1 MFFWPNSSELLF
13 SEMHLPSCL
22 LFQRLIETAA
32 WGDDSAA
39 IEQQLINHQ
48 RFHSS
53 VQRSVE
59 VDRARDDLVGHS
71 EKKNRILIFAAVA
84 ELDINTQ
91 SKTRHLKSSI

>member
-13 SEMHLPSCL
+13 SETHLPSCL
-22 LFQRLIETAA
+22 LFQRLIETAP
-32 WGDDSAA
+32 WGDDPAA

-53 VQRSVE
+53 VQRSAE

-71 EKKNRILIFAAVA
+71 EKIEFLF
-84 ELDINTQ
+84 LLQ
-91 SKTRHLKSSI
+91 